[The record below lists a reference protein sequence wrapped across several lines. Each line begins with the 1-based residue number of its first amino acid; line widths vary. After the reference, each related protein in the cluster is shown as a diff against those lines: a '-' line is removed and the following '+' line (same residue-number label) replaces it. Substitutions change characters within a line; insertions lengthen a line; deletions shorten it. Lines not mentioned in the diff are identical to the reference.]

1 MQKLLKNKI
10 KGFTLIELMIVVAII
25 GILAAIA
32 IPNFIRYQLKSKTT
46 EAKTVMGGIKTS
58 QEAFRAEV
66 DNYANVVLTQ
76 PTTGVPGTV
85 KADWGLQGCNTSCTR
100 DSTPICSQ
108 FDCIG
113 YSPSGQVYY
122 RYRSPHRAAGG
133 TTTAEFAAGAQAD
146 LDGETSYGS
155 FAYQSSNQTNVTAG
169 IMSDSLSACV
179 AGIAGG
185 FVQDCRPGTY

>member
-1 MQKLLKNKI
+1 MRKLLKNKI

-58 QEAFRAEV
+58 QEAFRAEI
-66 DNYANVVLTQ
+66 DNYGNVATVQ
-76 PTTGVPGTV
+76 PTTGVPGTI
-85 KADWGLQGCNTSCTR
+85 KADWGVVPCNTNCNR
-100 DSTPICSQ
+100 DSSNVCSQ

-122 RYRSPHRAAGG
+122 RYRAPHRIAG
-133 TTTAEFAAGAQAD
+133 TAVTAEFAAGAQAD
-146 LDGETSYGS
+146 LDGETTHGS
-155 FAYQSSNQTNVTAG
+155 FSYQSSNQTNTTNG
-169 IMSDSLSACV
+169 IMADGLSNCL

-185 FVQDCRPGTY
+185 FVQDCRPGSY